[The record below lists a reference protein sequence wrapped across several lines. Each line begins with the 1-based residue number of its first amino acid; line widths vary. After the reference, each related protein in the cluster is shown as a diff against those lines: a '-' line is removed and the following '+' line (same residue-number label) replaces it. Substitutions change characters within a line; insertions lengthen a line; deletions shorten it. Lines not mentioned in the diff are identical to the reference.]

1 MKYQVFEYK
10 LVHAFYYYRNE
21 SYLGFLLIE
30 KILTSRVPACHG
42 IKSFLSIYA
51 TAQNKKPG
59 FLLIPKIH
67 HVNRIP
73 AHWLRCKL
81 QREGDYSYVWTF
93 FLSVSLAFI
102 LDKRLMSQ

>member
-30 KILTSRVPACHG
+30 QILTSRVPACHG

-51 TAQNKKPG
+51 TAQNKKKN
-59 FLLIPKIH
+59 I
-67 HVNRIP
+67 
-73 AHWLRCKL
+73 
-81 QREGDYSYVWTF
+81 SYT
-93 FLSVSLAFI
+93 
-102 LDKRLMSQ
+102 

>member
-21 SYLGFLLIE
+21 SYLEFLLIE
-30 KILTSRVPACHG
+30 QILTSRVPACHG
-42 IKSFLSIYA
+42 IKSILSINA

-67 HVNRIP
+67 LVNRIP
-73 AHWLRCKL
+73 APWLRKNMV
-81 QREGDYSYVWTF
+81 EG
-93 FLSVSLAFI
+93 LA
-102 LDKRLMSQ
+102 